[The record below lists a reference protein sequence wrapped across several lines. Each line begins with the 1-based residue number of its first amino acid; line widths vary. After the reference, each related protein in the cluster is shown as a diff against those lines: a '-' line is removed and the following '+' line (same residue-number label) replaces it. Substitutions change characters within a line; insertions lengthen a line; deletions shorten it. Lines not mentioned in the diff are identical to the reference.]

1 MLRNNGVEPLCH
13 LLQVFISKRLKS
25 VGFCFCK
32 VNSVE
37 LWSKIYCSLM
47 PLQEN
52 GCNITDIEK
61 EKTVPFGN
69 KDNPYQFLPGEVHVI
84 NEMENCT
91 SHPSV

>member
-1 MLRNNGVEPLCH
+1 
-13 LLQVFISKRLKS
+13 
-25 VGFCFCK
+25 
-32 VNSVE
+32 
-37 LWSKIYCSLM
+37 M

-61 EKTVPFGN
+61 EKIVPFGN

-91 SHPSV
+91 SPPSVLDDVDIYEFTDDDLSVLPNTDRKFSEAS